1 MLKQARNIALYQKIY
16 NNKQHITLLTCPRS
30 NVDFAKLRDFSTNS
44 NSNATNPSA
53 PASSATASGTQ
64 QQQQKATSGP
74 IITAAPPRPL
84 KNISIHSLAEMK
96 KKKIPISMFTA
107 YDFPSAVHVDKAGI
121 DVLLVGDSVGMVE
134 LGMDTTLPVTID
146 DMVHHCKAVSR
157 GCHRPL
163 LIGDLPFGTYEAD
176 PKQAVMNAARILKEG
191 RMVSYILLIS
201 LIHICQ
207 AIDATIMVM
216 IE

>member
-1 MLKQARNIALYQKIY
+1 MLKQARNIALYQNIY
-16 NNKQHITLLTCPRS
+16 THKHHVASLPCIRS
-30 NVDFAKLRDFSTNS
+30 NTAFVTSRDFSTNNN
-44 NSNATNPSA
+44 NSNTTNTTAAPTPSA
-53 PASSATASGTQ
+53 TSGGAQ
-64 QQQQKATSGP
+64 QPKGTSGP

-163 LIGDLPFGTYEAD
+163 LVGDLPFGTYEAD

-191 RMVSYILLIS
+191 RMVSSLLCFD
-201 LIHICQ
+201 L
-207 AIDATIMVM
+207 
-216 IE
+216 